1 MLELIIPFRN
11 EYHERIRTMYRE
23 LNEKEKTWLDKLLAI
38 DFKEKKILNLQL
50 SKAKVEYIEEY
61 AYISLKF
68 KIDSKI
74 AKYPYSV
81 RVPVEMRAY
90 QEGSAPIIFL
100 LHIIDGIIYELEI
113 ITADSSKINVNS
125 IDLEKVEYEVN
136 KEVQL

>member
-1 MLELIIPFRN
+1 MSGLIIPFRN

-74 AKYPYSV
+74 
-81 RVPVEMRAY
+81 
-90 QEGSAPIIFL
+90 
-100 LHIIDGIIYELEI
+100 
-113 ITADSSKINVNS
+113 
-125 IDLEKVEYEVN
+125 EK
-136 KEVQL
+136 

>member
-1 MLELIIPFRN
+1 
-11 EYHERIRTMYRE
+11 MYRE

-38 DFKEKKILNLQL
+38 DFKGKKILKLQL
-50 SKAKVEYIEEY
+50 SKAKVEYVEEY

-74 AKYPYSV
+74 AKYPYLV

-125 IDLEKVEYEVN
+125 IGLEKVEYEVN